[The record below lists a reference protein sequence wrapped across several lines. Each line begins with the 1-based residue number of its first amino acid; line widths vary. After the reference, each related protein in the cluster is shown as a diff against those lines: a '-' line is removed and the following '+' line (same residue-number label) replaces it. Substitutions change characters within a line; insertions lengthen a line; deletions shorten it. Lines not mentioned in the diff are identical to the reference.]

1 MEQYKHFLEE
11 IRITEEEIKRLKENT
26 NKWVADVMEDKSDN
40 ELPQV
45 LRDQSI

>member
-1 MEQYKHFLEE
+1 MEQYNHFLEE
-11 IRITEEEIKRLKENT
+11 IKRTEEEIKRLKENT